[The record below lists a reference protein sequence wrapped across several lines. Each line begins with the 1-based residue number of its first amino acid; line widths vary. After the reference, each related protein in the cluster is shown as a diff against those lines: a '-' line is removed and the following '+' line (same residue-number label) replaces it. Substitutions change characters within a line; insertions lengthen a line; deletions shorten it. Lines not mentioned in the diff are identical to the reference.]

1 MIHIFLKKMRKENNM
16 TLQQLANKVG
26 YGTGNLSSYET
37 GRLRAKDATVLRI
50 LTRGFDMTESQ
61 ARTKLSEMRQAE
73 FQSHYGHTLSQSTK
87 EYNKK
92 PLTQKE
98 VLQYLIDRGLTEKE
112 VQKVAKKLQ

>member
-1 MIHIFLKKMRKENNM
+1 MIHIFLKKMRRENNM
-16 TLQQLANKVG
+16 TLQQLADKVG

-73 FQSHYGHTLSQSTK
+73 FQSHYGNTLSQSTK
-87 EYNKK
+87 EYNNTSV
-92 PLTQKE
+92 TQKE
-98 VLQYLIDRGLTEKE
+98 VLQYLIDHGITEKE
-112 VQKVAKKLQ
+112 VHEILKKLQ